1 MQLLWLVVG
10 PSVEFPLQDK
20 GWAGQSLDPV
30 FYVLI
35 SVIYIGQSFCCKLS
49 FCKMAAEGEGGGGV
63 IKRPGV

>member
-10 PSVEFPLQDK
+10 PSVEIPLQDK

-35 SVIYIGQSFCCKLS
+35 SVHLDRSVFLLQIS
-49 FCKMAAEGEGGGGV
+49 FCKMAAEGEGGGG
-63 IKRPGV
+63 